1 MDGASTLL
9 AVHVRKTV
17 RRTSTCQTAMTKT
30 DAKAMTAMSA
40 LLGHKKAAS
49 ARLAAKRALMPY
61 VIDSKF

>member
-1 MDGASTLL
+1 MGGVLTLP
-9 AVHVRKTV
+9 AVHARKNV

-49 ARLAAKRALMPY
+49 VRLAVKRALMPY
-61 VIDSKF
+61 VID